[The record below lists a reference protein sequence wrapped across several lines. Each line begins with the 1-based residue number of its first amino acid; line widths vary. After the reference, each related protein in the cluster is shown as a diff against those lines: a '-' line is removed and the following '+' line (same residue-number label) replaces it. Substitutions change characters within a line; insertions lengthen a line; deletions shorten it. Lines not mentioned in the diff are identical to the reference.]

1 MSRGLELEKAKRW
14 SDAKAESG
22 RGALGKDGH
31 GPSRL
36 RVNSCPYWMSVLSLG
51 NACRIVRR
59 VKPSSSGL
67 KLCSKTRRV
76 LQRKN

>member
-36 RVNSCPYWMSVLSLG
+36 RVNMPCPYDG
-51 NACRIVRR
+51 
-59 VKPSSSGL
+59 
-67 KLCSKTRRV
+67 
-76 LQRKN
+76 RKGRCVYGK